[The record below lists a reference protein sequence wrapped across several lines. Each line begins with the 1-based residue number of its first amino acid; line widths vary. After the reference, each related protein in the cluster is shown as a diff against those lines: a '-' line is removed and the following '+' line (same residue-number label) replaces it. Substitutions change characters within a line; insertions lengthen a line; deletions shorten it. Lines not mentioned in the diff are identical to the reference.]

1 MTGRQPIRRPLSTSV
16 NRYSLAKHIS
26 TMDHVASAP
35 PVYRVTQAMNK
46 RGVLTLTTPT
56 AERHFQVVTYQDESL
71 RQQLAQATTG
81 SIVHVRVRRTK
92 GRACVYRA
100 TRRTATGAAA
110 IRPTRSSQGLPV
122 ASWPA
127 SNTAMTGSVQRNG
140 ESDAGDATASQQ
152 PIDTHGENDD

>member
-1 MTGRQPIRRPLSTSV
+1 
-16 NRYSLAKHIS
+16 
-26 TMDHVASAP
+26 MDHVESAP

-56 AERHFQVVTYQDESL
+56 AERRFQVVTYEDESL

-81 SIVHVRVRRTK
+81 SIVHVRLSRTK

-110 IRPTRSSQGLPV
+110 IRPTRSSRGLPV

-127 SNTAMTGSVQRNG
+127 STTSGTEAVQLNR
-140 ESDAGDATASQQ
+140 ESDAGDATARQQ
-152 PIDTHGENDD
+152 PTDTQGEDDD